1 MESHGG
7 VGVHGT
13 IQNQI
18 EHLKKVIS
26 RGETDG
32 KAWLGVVTELIAAF
46 GATGAAVYAP
56 PFLGRPIV
64 PFLLH
69 NLDFSAIAHRLAAY
83 TNRAP
88 FLHAAIERGLLPGV
102 FTDREVIPFEQL
114 QQHDYYRQILV
125 PLRWADA
132 LQIVPRAPTATEAGL
147 VFAFYRFGEDLPF
160 DADAHRLAQ
169 ILLPHLADCV
179 RNHFQVPLQETVSP
193 ALRAL
198 DGFSTPCIVVAASGK
213 CIHANLAAQSLLKQD
228 QGLSV
233 RNGVLSASDART
245 NKQLF
250 DAIQRAA
257 EAGAG
262 SEPIETLLFA
272 DGPAPVLAIVA
283 PLPAE
288 DSAVRFEDHACAA
301 IYLVRVEGE
310 QQYAAQAR
318 RAQLLFNLT
327 GAETGILSLFL
338 AGRSLSDIATERK
351 TATITVRTQLKSI
364 MHKTHSR
371 HQLDLL
377 RFRRLGP

>member
-18 EHLKKVIS
+18 EHLKEVIS
-26 RGETDG
+26 RGESDG
-32 KAWLGVVTELIAAF
+32 KAWLAIITELIAAF
-46 GATGAAVYAP
+46 GATAAAVYAP
-56 PFLGRPIV
+56 PFLGRPVV

-88 FLHAAIERGLLPGV
+88 FLHAAIEQGLLPGV

-114 QQHDYYRQILV
+114 QQHDYYKEILV
-125 PLRWADA
+125 PLRWADG
-132 LQIVPRAPTATEAGL
+132 LQIVPRAPSATDAGL

-169 ILLPHLADCV
+169 TLLPHLADCGD
-179 RNHFQVPLQETVSP
+179 HFRVQLQDTVSP

-213 CIHANLAAQSLLKQD
+213 CIHANLAAQTLLKQD

-233 RNGVLSASDART
+233 RNGVLSAADART

-250 DAIQRAA
+250 DVIQRAA
-257 EAGAG
+257 EATAD
-262 SEPIETLLFA
+262 SAPIETLLFA
-272 DGPAPVLAIVA
+272 DGPAPLLAIVA

-288 DSAVRFEDHACAA
+288 DSAVRFENHACAA
-301 IYLVRVEGE
+301 IYLVRVEGV
-310 QQYAAQAR
+310 QQYAAEGR

-338 AGRSLSDIATERK
+338 AGRSLNDIATERK

>member
-1 MESHGG
+1 M
-7 VGVHGT
+7 HGT
-13 IQNQI
+13 FQSQI
-18 EHLKKVIS
+18 EHLKEVIS
-26 RGETDG
+26 RGEADG
-32 KAWLGVVTELIAAF
+32 KAWLAVVTELMGAF
-46 GATGAAVYAP
+46 GAAAAAVYAP
-56 PFLGRPIV
+56 PYLGRPLI

-69 NLDFSAIAHRLAAY
+69 NLDFSAIAHRLSAY

-88 FLHAAIERGLLPGV
+88 FLHAAIERGLVPGV
-102 FTDREVIPFEQL
+102 FTDREVIPLEEL
-114 QQHDYYRQILV
+114 QQHDYYRDILV

-132 LQIVPRAPTATEAGL
+132 LQMAPRAPSATDAGL
-147 VFAFYRFGEDLPF
+147 VFAFYRFDDAHPF
-160 DADAHRLAQ
+160 DAEEQRLAH
-169 ILLPHLADCV
+169 ILLPHLAECV

-213 CIHANLAAQSLLKQD
+213 CIHANLAAQTLLKQD
-228 QGLSV
+228 QGLSL
-233 RNGVLSASDART
+233 RNGVLSASDAGAT
-245 NKQLF
+245 KQLH

-257 EAGAG
+257 EASPD

-272 DGPAPVLAIVA
+272 DGRAPVLAIVA
-283 PLPAE
+283 PLPTE
-288 DSAVRFEDHACAA
+288 DAAVRFEDHACAA

-310 QQYAAQAR
+310 AQYAAQGR

-338 AGRSLSDIATERK
+338 AGRSLTDIATERK
-351 TATITVRTQLKSI
+351 TAPITVRTQLKSI

-377 RFRRLGP
+377 RFRRLAP

>member
-1 MESHGG
+1 M
-7 VGVHGT
+7 HGT
-13 IQNQI
+13 IQSQI
-18 EHLKKVIS
+18 EHLKEVIS
-26 RGETDG
+26 RGSDDN
-32 KAWLGVVTELIAAF
+32 AWLAVVAELMTAF

-56 PFLGRPIV
+56 PYLGRQIV

-69 NLDFSAIAHRLAAY
+69 NLDFSAIAHRLSAY

-88 FLHAAIERGLLPGV
+88 FLHAAIERGLVPGV

-114 QQHDYYRQILV
+114 QQQDYYKEILV

-132 LQIVPRAPTATEAGL
+132 LQMAPRAPSATEAGL

-169 ILLPHLADCV
+169 ILLPHLAECARD
-179 RNHFQVPLQETVSP
+179 HFQAAVQETVSP

-198 DGFSTPCIVVAASGK
+198 DGFSTPCIVVTTSGK
-213 CIHANLAAQSLLKQD
+213 CVHANVAAQSLLREGHD
-228 QGLSV
+228 LSL
-233 RNGVLSASDART
+233 RNGVLSAADAKA
-245 NKQLF
+245 NKQLH
-250 DAIQRAA
+250 DAIQSAA
-257 EAGAG
+257 EASPD

-272 DGPAPVLAIVA
+272 ESSAPILAIVA

-288 DSAVRFEDHACAA
+288 DAAVRFEDHACAA
-301 IYLVRVEGE
+301 IYLVRAENE
-310 QQYAAQAR
+310 AQYAAQGR
-318 RAQLLFNLT
+318 RAQLLFHLT

-377 RFRRLGP
+377 RFRRLAP

>member
-1 MESHGG
+1 M
-7 VGVHGT
+7 GVHGT
-13 IQNQI
+13 IQSQI
-18 EHLKKVIS
+18 ERLKEVIS
-26 RGETDG
+26 RGESDG
-32 KAWLGVVTELIAAF
+32 KAWLAVVTELIAAF

-56 PFLGRPIV
+56 PYLGRPIV

-114 QQHDYYRQILV
+114 QQHDYYKEILA

-132 LQIVPRAPTATEAGL
+132 LQIVPRAPSATEAGL
-147 VFAFYRFGEDLPF
+147 VFAFYRFGEDPPF
-160 DADAHRLAQ
+160 DVEAHRLAQ
-169 ILLPHLADCV
+169 ILLPHLAECV
-179 RNHFQVPLQETVSP
+179 RNHFQAPVQETASP

-213 CIHANLAAQSLLKQD
+213 CIHANMAAQTLLKQD
-228 QGLSV
+228 QGLSL
-233 RNGVLSASDART
+233 RNGVLSASDAKAH
-245 NKQLF
+245 KQLY
-250 DAIQRAA
+250 DAIQRAVESSA
-257 EAGAG
+257 DG
-262 SEPIETLLFA
+262 EPIETLLFA
-272 DGPAPVLAIVA
+272 EGPAPVLAIVA
-283 PLPAE
+283 PLQAE
-288 DSAVRFEDHACAA
+288 DAAVRFEDYACAA
-301 IYLVRVEGE
+301 IYLVRVEGQE
-310 QQYAAQAR
+310 QYAAQGR

-327 GAETGILSLFL
+327 GAETDILSLFL
-338 AGRSLSDIATERK
+338 AGRSSSDIATERK